1 MGGSVAQEEVAK
13 APPNALPPGQFYSLQ
28 ALDEEGAK
36 VVLNIKN
43 ITTNL
48 AHPFP

>member
-1 MGGSVAQEEVAK
+1 MGGSVAQEEVTR

-43 ITTNL
+43 INTNL
-48 AHPFP
+48 AHPIP